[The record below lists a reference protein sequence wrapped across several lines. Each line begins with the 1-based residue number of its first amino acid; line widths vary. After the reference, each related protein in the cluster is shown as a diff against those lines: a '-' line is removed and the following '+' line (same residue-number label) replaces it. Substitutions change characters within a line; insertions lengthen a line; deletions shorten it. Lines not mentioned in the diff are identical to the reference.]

1 MLDPILDFFECN
13 PIKSDLEFFNNS
25 YLPHLRSQSLRYRTE
40 LGFYQKDIESQQRLV
55 KVVTR
60 NFNEQI
66 SKTIFSHILD
76 IGHKTYIDFRN
87 VAQSPYTIAQ
97 LIIKELEIKPQ
108 KNIVSNNRIASDLTA
123 HKLKLYDFTKN
134 LTLNTLPYK
143 VGGFIG
149 KDFWIDPFLKWDSN
163 FIILFDEIR
172 VDICNQKCYLNNNS
186 LSFGSGI
193 DFCVDFKFEVLNPE
207 IFYIFDN
214 THDDNWK
221 ELQPIFLQ
229 NSREAKLN
237 QILDEPTEF
246 RPNNQFGI

>member
-1 MLDPILDFFECN
+1 MLDAILDFFECN
-13 PIKSDLEFFNNS
+13 PIKLEFFNNS

-40 LGFYQKDIESQQRLV
+40 LEFYQKDIESQQRLV

-66 SKTIFSHILD
+66 SKIIFDHIID

-87 VAQSPYTIAQ
+87 SPVAQSPYTIAQ
-97 LIIKELEIKPQ
+97 SIIRELEIKPQ
-108 KNIVSNNRIASDLTA
+108 KNILSNNRIASELDLN
-123 HKLKLYDFTKN
+123 YGFTKN
-134 LTLNTLPYK
+134 LILNTIPYK

-186 LSFGSGI
+186 PNFGSGI

-214 THDDNWK
+214 THDVNWK